1 MSFLSKNSAEE
12 ELANKLIKDHD
23 AFLNEFL
30 DNQSIKDLKES
41 LIIIAKRSG
50 TNEARSYMDYVL
62 NRMSYV
68 KNKDLEYK
76 LEAALAD
83 KIGHFYVPEG
93 IS

>member
-41 LIIIAKRSG
+41 LIIIAKRCP
-50 TNEARSYMDYVL
+50 M
-62 NRMSYV
+62 
-68 KNKDLEYK
+68 
-76 LEAALAD
+76 
-83 KIGHFYVPEG
+83 
-93 IS
+93 